1 MARLFASVRPGERR
15 DTIAAFATLFAF
27 LGGHAVLETARDAL
41 FLAKVPVGRLPWMY
55 LAIAALSLLVARSA
69 DRLSRWAAGRA
80 AISAWLLV
88 VAGITGLLWAALDS
102 VGSAGVYALYIWS
115 GVLTS
120 LVLVPFWSVLGEAF
134 TVIQAKRLY
143 GSIGA
148 GSVLG
153 AIAGSAA
160 AAALLRVLA
169 PSGLLLVAAGAF
181 GAAASLPLLFQPTA
195 TTPAPP
201 ATSGA
206 RAQLAEDA
214 RYIARTPYPRAVA
227 LLVLSSACAV
237 TVADFVFK
245 STLAASV
252 PPAELASW
260 LAVVAVVVNLLS
272 LLAQLGLVGR
282 LLRRFDLAAAL
293 SVLPVLLLCGGI
305 GVVAGGGLVAALLVR
320 GADGSLRHSLHRTA
334 TELLFVPL
342 PEDARR
348 RTKGFLDVV
357 GQRGGQALAS
367 LAILGL
373 GSLTLAGP
381 LLGGVLAL
389 VAGLWLLGALAL
401 RRHYLD
407 LFRTQLY
414 ATESS
419 AFPEL
424 DMASLDTLVA
434 SLDSN
439 NDDEVL
445 AALGVLEREGRSR
458 LMPAL
463 ILHHPSEVV
472 VEQALAVLAREGRTA
487 AVRVIDR
494 LLDHPSPRLRAA
506 AISTRA
512 VLAPD
517 ARQLNQLLS
526 LEESPEVR
534 AAIVVQLVAS
544 GELVGAEAEER
555 IDRLV
560 REGTVQA
567 RIGLCWAIALRER
580 TPLAAH
586 LVVLSRA
593 PEVEVRLAAVA
604 AMRRHRDA
612 QYLPAL
618 LAAIVSE
625 RTRGAAREALVAYGE
640 EGLQF
645 VAAALRDLSLP
656 KELRWQLPR
665 LLQSFPAQRA
675 GPLLLEHLA
684 AERDG
689 MVRYRAI
696 RALEWTISRAPD
708 LTLDRATLARAI
720 DGTVSRAYRYL
731 ERRLTLIAGAKSDA
745 RRRTPGHDL
754 LVKMLHDKEQNA
766 LGRGLRLL
774 ALLYPTERFDEIRRG
789 LAGGPKERAG
799 SIELLGSLLQPPLRG
814 AVLGLLDELPDA
826 ERLAAGLSHHRP
838 APTDYEALLDKMLDS
853 ESHGLCELTVFHI
866 GELGLVRFRARVEAA
881 RGRATDGEIARA
893 LRRLGPP
900 PAEAESG
907 ADAAA
912 GASAP

>member
-1 MARLFASVRPGERR
+1 M
-15 DTIAAFATLFAF
+15 
-27 LGGHAVLETARDAL
+27 
-41 FLAKVPVGRLPWMY
+41 
-55 LAIAALSLLVARSA
+55 
-69 DRLSRWAAGRA
+69 
-80 AISAWLLV
+80 
-88 VAGITGLLWAALDS
+88 
-102 VGSAGVYALYIWS
+102 
-115 GVLTS
+115 
-120 LVLVPFWSVLGEAF
+120 
-134 TVIQAKRLY
+134 
-143 GSIGA
+143 
-148 GSVLG
+148 
-153 AIAGSAA
+153 
-160 AAALLRVLA
+160 
-169 PSGLLLVAAGAF
+169 
-181 GAAASLPLLFQPTA
+181 
-195 TTPAPP
+195 
-201 ATSGA
+201 
-206 RAQLAEDA
+206 
-214 RYIARTPYPRAVA
+214 
-227 LLVLSSACAV
+227 
-237 TVADFVFK
+237 
-245 STLAASV
+245 
-252 PPAELASW
+252 
-260 LAVVAVVVNLLS
+260 
-272 LLAQLGLVGR
+272 
-282 LLRRFDLAAAL
+282 
-293 SVLPVLLLCGGI
+293 
-305 GVVAGGGLVAALLVR
+305 
-320 GADGSLRHSLHRTA
+320 
-334 TELLFVPL
+334 PL
-342 PEDARR
+342 PEEARR

-373 GSLTLAGP
+373 GSLTLARP
-381 LLGGVLAL
+381 LLGAALAL
-389 VAGLWLLGALAL
+389 LAGLWLLCALAL

-407 LFRTQLY
+407 LFRSQLY
-414 ATESS
+414 ASESS

-445 AALGVLEREGRSR
+445 VALGVLEREGRSR

-463 ILHHPSEVV
+463 ILHHPSEAV

-506 AISTRA
+506 AIATRA

-560 REGTVQA
+560 REGSVAT
-567 RIGLCWAIALRER
+567 RIGLCAAIGLRER
-580 TPLAAH
+580 TPLAAR
-586 LVVLSRA
+586 LVPLSRA
-593 PEVEVRLAAVA
+593 PELDVRLAAVA

-618 LAAIVSE
+618 LESIVSE
-625 RTRGAAREALVAYGE
+625 RTRGAARDALVAYGD

-645 VAAALRDLSLP
+645 VAEALRDVSLP

-665 LLQSFPAQRA
+665 LLQSFAPERA

-696 RALEWTISRAPD
+696 RALEWLVGRSPD
-708 LTLDRATLARAI
+708 LSLDRATLARAV

-731 ERRLTLIAGAKSDA
+731 ERRLTLIAGAEADA
-745 RRRTPGHDL
+745 SRRTPGHDL
-754 LVKMLHDKEQNA
+754 LVRMLHDKERNA

-774 ALLYPTERFDEIRRG
+774 ALLHPAERFDEIRRG
-789 LAGGPKERAG
+789 LAGGAKERAG
-799 SIELLGSLLQPPLRG
+799 SIELLGNLLDPPLRG
-814 AVLGLLDELPDA
+814 AVLGLLDDLPDA

-838 APTDYEALLDKMLDS
+838 AHTDYEALLDKMLDS
-853 ESHGLCELTVFHI
+853 ESHGLCELTVFHL
-866 GELGLVRFRARVEAA
+866 GELRLTRFRARVESV

-893 LRRLGPP
+893 LRRLGPAP
-900 PAEAESG
+900 IEGDGGGARRGGQRTMTGAEAG
-907 ADAAA
+907 RC
-912 GASAP
+912 